1 MAEKVD
7 TSQNNDFEVIINA
20 LLTVKQY
27 FLKQDLII
35 IFIISK

>member
-27 FLKQDLII
+27 FIKQDLII